1 MSETA
6 QARAKNAELTGQH
19 RSHFRVVSERAFPRS
34 ETCPTASDHK
44 KYNERGV
51 DIMAGEGIKIFFLID
66 TVLTEM
72 MTVRQAAYHLK
83 YHERTIQRWAEEG
96 KLIAINVDGRW
107 WLDAVQIYSVG
118 KALDCSMPSV
128 AS

>member
-1 MSETA
+1 M
-6 QARAKNAELTGQH
+6 
-19 RSHFRVVSERAFPRS
+19 V
-34 ETCPTASDHK
+34 
-44 KYNERGV
+44 
-51 DIMAGEGIKIFFLID
+51 GEGIKVFFLID

-72 MTVRQAAYHLK
+72 LSVKQAAYHLK

-118 KALDCSMPSV
+118 KALDCSTHSV